1 MPSSATNNR
10 PWKNRRESSRYTAT
24 KVSGIDWGTSI
35 ANSFGASFG
44 KGGNTWAAAAAA
56 AREEVAESGDI
67 GESVSSRYDPRSM
80 NLVPDINEEIESS
93 DSDDDSSDAE
103 GGVAH
108 KKKSKKKRGLLRQ
121 PLVILGFIA
130 IIVGVASFQMNKRQS
145 TSTSTSPNITDRRS
159 TFRTKL
165 SGRTRT
171 VA

>member
-1 MPSSATNNR
+1 
-10 PWKNRRESSRYTAT
+10 
-24 KVSGIDWGTSI
+24 
-35 ANSFGASFG
+35 
-44 KGGNTWAAAAAA
+44 
-56 AREEVAESGDI
+56 
-67 GESVSSRYDPRSM
+67 M

-130 IIVGVASFQMNKRQS
+130 IIVGVASFKMNKRQS